1 MCELAPRLYSGKN
14 TCGKNAATDASKI
27 HAHTSSGRS
36 PRYTDHYPA
45 ELYDGN
51 AMTLHTSAFAVVCSL
66 AGFVDKTRI
75 FMNVLNVPG
84 LN

>member
-1 MCELAPRLYSGKN
+1 MI
-14 TCGKNAATDASKI
+14 D
-27 HAHTSSGRS
+27 GRS
-36 PRYTDHYPA
+36 PSYTDHYPA

-51 AMTLHTSAFAVVCSL
+51 AMTLHTSAFAAVCSL
-66 AGFVDKTRI
+66 AGSVDKTRI